1 MTDFIT
7 SFFAQVN
14 LNLFTIAIMVWFA
27 VYVFMLTFRSKLI
40 AFLFRCKS
48 FKRLVIFNA
57 VIAIAAT
64 LPWVAFFWYDWHT
77 ALVTAVVCSTIE
89 MTVMTVMYKKNKL
102 LLCIKAA

>member
-1 MTDFIT
+1 MADFIT

-14 LNLFTIAIMVWFA
+14 LNLFAIAIMVWFA

-57 VIAIAAT
+57 VTAIAAT
-64 LPWVAFFWYDWHT
+64 LPWATFFWYDWHT
-77 ALVTAVVCSTIE
+77 ALVTAVVSFTIE

-102 LLCIKAA
+102 LLCIETA

>member
-64 LPWVAFFWYDWHT
+64 LPWATFFWYDWRT
-77 ALVTAVVCSTIE
+77 ALVTAVVSFTIE
-89 MTVMTVMYKKNKL
+89 MTVMTVMYKKNML
-102 LLCIKAA
+102 LSCIETA

>member
-14 LNLFTIAIMVWFA
+14 LNLFAIAIMVWFA

-40 AFLFRCKS
+40 AFLFRGKS
-48 FKRLVIFNA
+48 LTRLAILGA
-57 VIAIAAT
+57 VTTIAAI

-77 ALVTAVVCSTIE
+77 ALVNAVVCSTIE
-89 MTVMTVMYKKNKL
+89 MTVTTVMYKKNML
-102 LLCIKAA
+102 LSCIETA